1 LVGAISD
8 NTKTRP
14 ESANHARLCE
24 VPEGVILRVCCTGPL
39 AGITWRD
46 DCRLATGEKRAALVF
61 ALLSTPAVVSAAGD
75 PLAAS
80 VIARPSL
87 ESIGGACAGIK
98 PIGEHGKH
106 PK

>member
-1 LVGAISD
+1 MIVGWQRVRNGLRNAGL
-8 NTKTRP
+8 
-14 ESANHARLCE
+14 RL
-24 VPEGVILRVCCTGPL
+24 
-39 AGITWRD
+39 
-46 DCRLATGEKRAALVF
+46 LVF